1 VWWVENPVW
10 SKPSPSLSRV
20 ASRTRMS
27 SDRPTGLEAEWGAAI
42 GRQATLAASR
52 DLQSVSFDFL
62 QR

>member
-1 VWWVENPVW
+1 
-10 SKPSPSLSRV
+10 
-20 ASRTRMS
+20 MS

-52 DLQSVSFDFL
+52 DLQSVSFDLL

>member
-1 VWWVENPVW
+1 MWWVG
-10 SKPSPSLSRV
+10 KPGMEQTSPSLSWV